1 MSSITGYPSGRLAAP
16 HASPGHYADI
26 SGLLLEEAVSTEENH
41 MTQSQSRSTSPAS
54 WQPARRSGKACGSS
68 HASATSSTTSPTAR
82 PARLA
87 LIAFAVV
94 ILVFTALLSLPVA
107 SATGQATPLHEA
119 LFTAVSAVCV
129 TGLTVVSTAVHWSF
143 FGQLVILVGIFVG
156 GLGTLT
162 LASLLALM
170 VSKRLGVRG
179 KLIAQE
185 AMNNAGRLGEVG
197 TLLRIVITTSVV
209 IEGALALA
217 LIPRFLIL
225 GESLLAVRLARRL
238 LLDLVL
244 QQRRFHPA
252 FGRHRPLRDRPL
264 DPGPAHARRVPRQP
278 GLPRGHGAAAER
290 AATGRNGTCTPS

>member
-1 MSSITGYPSGRLAAP
+1 
-16 HASPGHYADI
+16 
-26 SGLLLEEAVSTEENH
+26 
-41 MTQSQSRSTSPAS
+41 MTQRQSRPRNPAS
-54 WQPARRSGKACGSS
+54 WHPAAPEREGLWIFTRLRDFIDDIAN
-68 HASATSSTTSPTAR
+68 TS

-87 LIAFAVV
+87 LSAFAAVC
-94 ILVFTALLSLPVA
+94 LVFTFLLSLPVS
-107 SATGQATPLHEA
+107 SATGAATPLHQA

-170 VSKRLGVRG
+170 VSKKLGVRG

-209 IEGALALA
+209 IEGVLALT
-217 LIPRFLIL
+217 LIPAL
-225 GESLLAVRLARRL
+225 
-238 LLDLVL
+238 
-244 QQRRFHPA
+244 
-252 FGRHRPLRDRPL
+252 
-264 DPGPAHARRVPRQP
+264 
-278 GLPRGHGAAAER
+278 
-290 AATGRNGTCTPS
+290 